1 MYALV
6 VVEGPDVGTR
16 HPLPDREPQLIGRST
31 EAIPLRDDSVS
42 RRHAELTPDDGR
54 WWLRDLDSTNGTLLN
69 GELLLDRVALS
80 PGDRIQCGD
89 TILLVSHVDESEL
102 QGRLRSPDPERHSVR
117 LLPPPTAPRS
127 GRWQELL
134 HPDHEGPAELART
147 LAGLLTA
154 DHAAI
159 IPIDEHGVIR
169 GLPEIRDSHGE
180 PPETPFDLPRTLI
193 SVITDPDAVGRPR
206 VAVVDETI
214 MIAAVTIGEARHR
227 HIVASSRPVSTGW
240 DEDSL
245 STLVDAAGVIDLRLH
260 VGKGLATAARL
271 ERLAAMGEATAALSH
286 SIKNILQGMRGGADA
301 IELALDR
308 DRVDLARQGWAILA
322 RNLDRILALSLNM
335 LAYSKERGL
344 ELVPTIV
351 GRVAGE
357 ATESLQNTIS
367 HRKIQFDRSEDPGE
381 PPIPVDP
388 DAIHQIILNLIGN
401 AIDAVADGGR
411 IHLGIR
417 YLPDED
423 QIELLVEDDGPGIP
437 VDRRNRIFD
446 PFYSTKG
453 QRGTGLGLAVARK
466 LAERHGGTL
475 KAGSATTLGG
485 ASLRMTLPATREGE
499 TDPSDTR
506 GPNPIQGGDLGVRF
520 ER

>member
-6 VVEGPDVGTR
+6 VVEGPDAGTR

-89 TILLVSHVDESEL
+89 TVLLVSHIDESEL
-102 QGRLRSPDPERHSVR
+102 QGRLRSPDPDLHAIRILGVPSR
-117 LLPPPTAPRS
+117 PAD
-127 GRWQELL
+127 GRWRELL
-134 HPDHEGPAELART
+134 DPTRQGPAALART
-147 LAGLLTA
+147 ISELLSA

-159 IPIDEHGVIR
+159 IPIDAHGKIR
-169 GLPEIRDSHGE
+169 SLPEVRNRRGDLPDE
-180 PPETPFDLPRTLI
+180 AFDLPEDLV
-193 SVITDPDAVGRPR
+193 SAVNSPETMGRPR
-206 VAVVDETI
+206 VAVIDEK
-214 MIAAVTIGEARHR
+214 IAVAAIAIGENPHR
-227 HIVASSRPVSTGW
+227 HIVALSRPATPGW
-240 DEDSL
+240 EDESL
-245 STLVDAAGVIDLRLH
+245 ASLVDAAGVIDLRLH
-260 VGKGLATAARL
+260 VEHGLMTAARL

-308 DRVDLARQGWAILA
+308 DRIDLARQGWAILA

-344 ELVPTIV
+344 EFSPTIV
-351 GRVAGE
+351 GRLAQE
-357 ATESLQNTIS
+357 AIESLQATIK
-367 HRKIQFDRSEDPGE
+367 RRRIDLQRIDDEAE
-381 PPIPVDP
+381 PPIPIDP
-388 DAIHQIILNLIGN
+388 DAIHQIILNLLGN
-401 AIDAVADGGR
+401 AVDAVADGGR
-411 IHLGIR
+411 ITIKTRFRPEKDVL
-417 YLPDED
+417 
-423 QIELLVEDDGPGIP
+423 ELEVEDDGPGIP
-437 VDRRNRIFD
+437 PNRRERIFE
-446 PFYSTKG
+446 PFFSTKG
-453 QRGTGLGLAVARK
+453 QRGTGLGLVVARK
-466 LAERHGGTL
+466 LARKHLGDL
-475 KAGSATTLGG
+475 KAGSSPTLGG
-485 ASLRMTLPATREGE
+485 AVFRMTLPASREE
-499 TDPSDTR
+499 ELHSSDTR